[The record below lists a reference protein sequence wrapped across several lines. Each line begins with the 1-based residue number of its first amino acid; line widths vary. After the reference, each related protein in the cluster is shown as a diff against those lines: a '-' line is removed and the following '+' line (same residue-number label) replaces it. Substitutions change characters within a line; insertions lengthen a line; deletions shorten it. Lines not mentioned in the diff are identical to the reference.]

1 MRILKTGSL
10 AVLFLLSTIGTLR
23 ADSVTLN
30 GFQADSQI
38 VQADLVRY
46 QSSPSILIAVFDF
59 ALGNL
64 AGKQA
69 QAFLSQGNSNLAQLY
84 FQTAITDFNK
94 ALAALGQG
102 ALPSS
107 STAMPDAG
115 PLALLGLTG
124 IALFGAL
131 ARKYSYSNANSNSN

>member
-10 AVLFLLSTIGTLR
+10 AALFLLLTIGTLR
-23 ADSVTLN
+23 ADSVTSS

-46 QSSPSILIAVFDF
+46 HSSPSLLIAVFNF
-59 ALGNL
+59 ALGDF

-69 QAFLSQGNSNLAQLY
+69 EGFLAQGNSKLAQLY
-84 FQTAITDFNK
+84 FQTAITDFNQ

-102 ALPSS
+102 ALPSPS
-107 STAMPDAG
+107 SVVPDAG

-131 ARKYSYSNANSNSN
+131 ARKYSYSNSR

>member
-10 AVLFLLSTIGTLR
+10 AALFLLSTIGTLR
-23 ADSVTLN
+23 ADSVTSS
-30 GFQADSQI
+30 GFEADSQI

-46 QSSPSILIAVFDF
+46 HSSPSLLIAVFNF
-59 ALGNL
+59 ALGDL

-69 QAFLSQGNSNLAQLY
+69 EAFLAQGNSKLAQLY
-84 FQTAITDFNK
+84 FQTAITDFNQ
-94 ALAALGQG
+94 ALSALGQG
-102 ALPSS
+102 SLPSYNS
-107 STAMPDAG
+107 AVPDAG

-131 ARKYSYSNANSNSN
+131 ARKYSYSNSK

>member
-10 AVLFLLSTIGTLR
+10 AALFLLSTIGTLR
-23 ADSVTLN
+23 ADSVTSA

-46 QSSPSILIAVFDF
+46 HSSPSLLIAVFDF
-59 ALGNL
+59 ALGNV
-64 AGKQA
+64 AGQQA
-69 QAFLSQGNSNLAQLY
+69 QAFLAQGNSQLAQVY

-107 STAMPDAG
+107 SSAVPDAG

-131 ARKYSYSNANSNSN
+131 ARKYSYSN

>member
-10 AVLFLLSTIGTLR
+10 AALFLLSTIGTLR
-23 ADSVTLN
+23 ADSVTSDA
-30 GFQADSQI
+30 FQADSQI

-46 QSSPSILIAVFDF
+46 HSSPSLLIAVFDF
-59 ALGNL
+59 ALGNV

-69 QAFLSQGNSNLAQLY
+69 QAYLAQGNSKLAQLY
-84 FQTAITDFNK
+84 FQTAITDFNQ

-102 ALPSS
+102 ALPSPS
-107 STAMPDAG
+107 STVPDAG

-124 IALFGAL
+124 IAVFGAL
-131 ARKYSYSNANSNSN
+131 ARKYSYSNSNSN

>member
-23 ADSVTLN
+23 ADSISSDAFL
-30 GFQADSQI
+30 ADSQI

-46 QSSPSILIAVFDF
+46 HSSPSLLIAVFDF
-59 ALGNL
+59 ALGNA
-64 AGKQA
+64 AGRQA
-69 QAFLSQGNSNLAQLY
+69 QAFLAQGNSKLAQIY
-84 FQTAITDFNK
+84 FQTAITDFNQ

-102 ALPSS
+102 ALPSPS
-107 STAMPDAG
+107 SAVPDAG

-131 ARKYSYSNANSNSN
+131 ARKYSYSNSNSN

>member
-10 AVLFLLSTIGTLR
+10 AALFLLSTIGTLR
-23 ADSVTLN
+23 ADSVTSDA
-30 GFQADSQI
+30 FQADSQI

-46 QSSPSILIAVFDF
+46 HSSPSLLIAVFDF
-59 ALGNL
+59 ALGNV

-69 QAFLSQGNSNLAQLY
+69 QAFLAQGNSKLAQIY
-84 FQTAITDFNK
+84 FQTAITDFNQ

-102 ALPSS
+102 ALPTPSS
-107 STAMPDAG
+107 AVPDAG
-115 PLALLGLTG
+115 PLALLGLSG

-131 ARKYSYSNANSNSN
+131 AKKYSYSNAN